1 MSTPTITSPKNA
13 RVQAAV
19 KLRRRKHRANQHRTL
34 VDGIR
39 EIRRAFQGGAQ
50 LAELFVC
57 PPLCGTEES
66 ERLCEQA
73 SRMSAPIYEVTTAVF
88 EKLTFGDRAEGVVAV
103 IDSPSH
109 TLSEIALPHQ
119 PLVAVVEAVEKP
131 GNLGAV
137 IRSADSAGIS
147 AVIAAD
153 AQTDLHNPGTIRASL
168 GTVFTMPVAAAA
180 SGDVLAWLRNN
191 NLAICAARVAEGPVY
206 TEIDWRRPTA
216 IVLGTETSGLSETW
230 HASDITPVQLP
241 MCGAA
246 DSLNVAATAAVL
258 FYEALRQRGQKVLGC

>member
-1 MSTPTITSPKNA
+1 MSTPTITSPKNT

-19 KLRRRKHRANQHRTL
+19 KLRRRKHRANQQRTL

-39 EIRRAFQGGAQ
+39 EIRRAFQGGAR

-66 ERLCEQA
+66 EQLCEQA
-73 SRMSAPIYEVTTAVF
+73 IRMSAPIYEVTTAVF
-88 EKLTFGDRAEGVVAV
+88 EKLAFGDRAEGVVAV
-103 IDSPSH
+103 IDSPGH
-109 TLSEIALPHQ
+109 TLSEIVLPHQ

-180 SGDVLAWLRNN
+180 SSDVLAWLRNN

-206 TEIDWRRPTA
+206 TEIDWTRPTA
-216 IVLGTETSGLSETW
+216 IVLGRETSGLGETW
-230 HASDITPVQLP
+230 HAADITPVQLP
-241 MCGAA
+241 MCGTA

-258 FYEALRQRGQKVLGC
+258 FYEALRQRGQVLDC